1 MTVQSLKQLENA
13 IIVQADSLGL
23 EVGSGDFD
31 IFCKKRILEPDND
44 LMNFATENGK
54 NTYKGNIRDAIWLPH
69 MEERYLYF
77 KYLKTLVQ
85 WARRNKGMTLSSAT
99 RALNLKS
106 EWSDTGVNEKDTQL
120 EMIKRLAKHAEE
132 FGFPNILDWLDGSDD
147 VLFSAPTDGM
157 NSGCRGSIGINQY
170 A

>member
-1 MTVQSLKQLENA
+1 MTIQALKQLENA

-31 IFCKKRILEPDND
+31 IFCKKKILEPDND
-44 LMNFATENGK
+44 LMNHAADNGK
-54 NTYKGNIRDAIWLPH
+54 NTYKGNIRDIIWLPH

-77 KYLKTLVQ
+77 KYLKTLVK

-99 RALNLKS
+99 RALNLRS
-106 EWSDTGVNEKDTQL
+106 EFVDTGVDKNNTQL
-120 EMIKRLAKHAEE
+120 EMIKRQAKHAME
-132 FGFPNILDWLDGSDD
+132 FGFPNILEWLDGSDD
-147 VLFSAPTDGM
+147 SLFSSPVDGM
-157 NSGCRGSIGINQY
+157 TSGCSGSVGVNQY